1 MAANKKFPKRTI
13 KVRQANL
20 PAGEK
25 NVTFNLETL
34 VTDMRE
40 SIASGMASFYI
51 GNGMLGKDPRTFIA
65 AAKKN
70 HQSILGDSNSIFSLL
85 AQIKTNIMAAKFTDT
100 MQTINTAMKTYL
112 DNDETVSLQRL
123 SIIEDLTTINDT
135 LESIKSFLTDF
146 DTESSVSKNKIELLI
161 KGLKED
167 ALKSLIEISERD
179 IDPSSKN
186 SRALSNFLTMIGKF
200 STIKPESLQGIDNV
214 EKSMVPLTRLFKSIE
229 ALSKKGGDLESI
241 NQFSSKIKNI
251 MSGLMSIQGLE
262 EDKSKN
268 ILSSIRNINK
278 VLEEMSIANENLK
291 GKDFDSYILG
301 LTDIFDKASTLDRL
315 FVNLDNMSPTN
326 PEQLSIIHDD
336 IVQISNILYRL
347 NNLNVKDMEFTSDL
361 EWIQSVLSGGDGTLE
376 SIFKDVNRIADISN
390 NQKFER
396 IVSNIMSV
404 ENIVNT
410 LSKIKIDKNI
420 PDTITELANL
430 FGTKTSDTIKSL
442 STIFN
447 AINSIQTPNQK
458 KFEQTISGLEGVA
471 SIIETLNRINVK
483 GQDISK
489 MRVNILDYID
499 VLEEIYDEI
508 KEKYDKIIKIA
519 DLSDQIKVANK
530 KIEESLDSCNEV
542 AVKTSK
548 KNEDIK
554 KASISMNGLASFMI
568 AAAAVMSI
576 GALFMM
582 AGGAKFAKNAL
593 LFGVTL
599 MIFEALVVA
608 PLLLFNTQEGKVYPA
623 LNNLNSFVV
632 TCTATML
639 VGALFMTFGGGK
651 FMKAALGFAI
661 TLGLFEALI
670 VAPIMTFKY
679 IAKDSIESLE
689 GFSSFI
695 ITCTTI
701 LSIGALFM
709 AIGGGKLV
717 KNAILFG
724 LTLALFETLTVTP
737 FILFSKLSGQ
747 INKGLQQFSGFIV
760 TTTTIMLIGSLFMAL
775 SNGKLVKNALKF
787 AFTLA
792 VFETMVVL
800 PFILFNGMKD
810 QAFNGM
816 KLFTTMVV
824 TSTIILMIG
833 ALFMNAKGG
842 KYAKEALKFTGLL
855 MLFEV
860 GVLLPLFLLNKLKNQ
875 VFKGLVDFT
884 AMIVVCTT
892 ALLIGSMFMTMKG
905 GQMPAAAL
913 EFTKILTL
921 FETAIV
927 IPLLLFSKVSDV
939 AMKSAKDL
947 GLFVALCT
955 ASLIGGAAYINT
967 YGSKSVREFGIILG
981 VFVGAMEAIAAGLS
995 IWLNGKTIMKMKE
1008 LSLFIGASTAA
1019 LLIGSMFV
1027 KTYGI
1032 ESVTSYAA
1040 VLGLFV
1046 AAMGGII
1053 IVLTKFMGP
1062 MTLPAM
1068 MEFGAFVALSSAS
1081 LVIGSLYIEK
1091 YGATSALKYTG
1102 VLTLYIVAM
1111 GVVMAGLGFMTPYL
1125 TPGIAAATGLGIAVS
1140 TLSLSM
1146 MLVNFIFE
1154 QDKGGKKIMKNIETL
1169 INVIGKVWL
1178 PFSLLSLATVPIVYG
1193 TIAATTLGVG
1203 LMTLSG
1209 GLRIMDEIL
1218 GKGRGKRILDDIDL
1232 LLDIVGKTWLP
1243 FSLLSLA
1250 SVPIMYGTIAATALG
1265 IGLITL
1271 SGSLNIMDSF
1281 IADKGDSIK
1290 DSIIDMYAI
1299 VGMISAL
1306 ALEIGLLGVPIGV
1319 ATALGIVPLN
1329 LFVGGLTLAVSNLTS
1344 SVSKMNS
1351 VGDISQQTALIAKN
1365 INSFLGIIDDIDLGG
1380 WGFFKRLAVIN
1391 SLGGLVRPLGKNMI
1405 LVATAVQD
1413 LANLKVATRWDKDGK
1428 PIGYR
1433 QLNNNDFDI
1442 AQRNV
1447 GKLIYTL
1454 ADSFVM
1460 TWYGGTDKDGNS
1472 YHGLKLLVENDD
1484 DALWQTLYF
1493 SGKIGQVISN
1503 IADGVGNMAKMQIP
1517 IAWDSKGKAIGYRQL
1532 KPRDF
1537 QLAADGV
1544 ETILTNMVRIIS
1556 GIYEKGNPGGE
1567 YHDGVTEGNIFDMI
1581 SGGIFSSDKPS
1592 PFINTLESTLRIGE
1606 VISNIG
1612 GAVGNM
1618 AKMQIPTDWDTNGKV
1633 IGYRTLKTRDF
1644 IEAGNS
1650 MEKILT
1656 SLIKELGSLYAKGKT
1671 PEFGGKEG
1679 RNIFDVISGGILESD
1694 KPSPLSTVLES
1705 SLKISEVIS
1714 NIGSGVKNIA
1724 TLQIPNDWDPKT
1736 GKAISYVT
1744 LTPNDFS
1751 NAASSIA
1758 EILTTVTLAV
1768 ANLNIDTDS
1777 VEEKIQSILP
1787 ISELIGNMSEGIVKL
1802 ASGQVPN
1809 EWDKKTGK
1817 AIHFT
1822 KITKQDYIDA
1832 GAAIEQIL
1840 IGQVNTI
1847 TKVAKDHPEY
1857 FGEENQL
1864 FTDIVTSISSTGNLI
1879 SNIADSIIKIGQGM
1893 VPDENGGWEN
1903 GKPKKYKRIDYTQAV
1918 LDLEDALDTILPA
1931 MANAIIKCYNGD
1943 GKNYQGL
1950 KKILGDNPNDDS
1962 PFNVAVRCIGE
1973 ITKITSGV
1981 VDTMIK
1987 IASGQIPD
1995 FNGGWENG
2003 KPKKYKH
2010 INPNDVI
2017 KDINNLFFG
2026 NSEHKEGI
2034 LTILANVVSQTYD
2047 EYFAPGK
2054 KFDPSAPIS
2063 VLSIT
2068 SEGISNILKIIS
2080 KSTDTIVKIASSNIP
2095 VSWDSDGNANKYV
2108 RLDQK
2113 EILRAKTIISDIIGG
2128 LLGLFDS
2135 NMIQTY
2141 QDEKQRQT
2149 LELVSDNITNIIA
2162 AIGGTILTTLN
2173 QVKEINK
2180 YKEEIENFGTLDFS
2194 KIFNN
2199 LMKTTSDLQ
2208 LLCSSFTY
2216 DPTEKSIFDFLTDE
2230 LSNYIYNG
2238 IIPFDKAAY
2247 ESSTLLCK
2255 SINETNKTMNDAKGS
2270 QTFKNNREELQKY
2283 IKTINTVDLTRLNTM
2298 NSLVSNLNEIAK
2310 KWPDLDKLTTAVV
2323 DKLTP
2328 VLAALVQRLEES
2340 ANTINKAD
2348 EIQTRRHKKIQEA
2361 INTVQNLMTNPL
2373 QVVVSSETTENMDDG
2388 QTTTTREDNSNSGG
2402 SRGPRN
2408 TTGGDDTTQ
2417 RRGNQRRQTT
2427 GAPRKKDN
2435 SIQT

>member
-85 AQIKTNIMAAKFTDT
+85 AQIKTNIMAAKFADT

-123 SIIEDLTTINDT
+123 SIIEDLTTISDT
-135 LESIKSFLTDF
+135 LESIKSFLNDF

-214 EKSMVPLTRLFKSIE
+214 EKSIVPLTRLFKNIE
-229 ALSKKGGDLESI
+229 TLSKKGGDLESI

-315 FVNLDNMSPTN
+315 FANLDSMSPTN

-404 ENIVNT
+404 ENIINT
-410 LSKIKIDKNI
+410 LAKIKIDKNI
-420 PDTITELANL
+420 PDVITELANL
-430 FGTKTSDTIKSL
+430 FSTKTSDTIKSL

-875 VFKGLVDFT
+875 VFRGLVDFT
-884 AMIVVCTT
+884 AMIIVCTT

-967 YGSKSVREFGIILG
+967 YGSKSVIEFGIILG

-1091 YGATSALKYTG
+1091 YGEASALKYTG
-1102 VLTLYIVAM
+1102 VLSLYIVAM
-1111 GVVMAGLGFMTPYL
+1111 GLVMAGLGFMTPYL

-1193 TIAATTLGVG
+1193 TIAATALGV
-1203 LMTLSG
+1203 
-1209 GLRIMDEIL
+1209 
-1218 GKGRGKRILDDIDL
+1218 
-1232 LLDIVGKTWLP
+1232 
-1243 FSLLSLA
+1243 
-1250 SVPIMYGTIAATALG
+1250 
-1265 IGLITL
+1265 GLITL

-1380 WGFFKRLAVIN
+1380 WGFFKRLVVIN
-1391 SLGGLVRPLGKNMI
+1391 SLGDLVRPLGKNMI

-1433 QLNNNDFDI
+1433 QLNDNDFGI

-1454 ADSFVM
+1454 ADAFVM
-1460 TWYGGTDKDGNS
+1460 TWYGGTDKEGNS
-1472 YHGLKLLVENDD
+1472 YRGLRQLVENDD

-1532 KPRDF
+1532 KQRDF

-1618 AKMQIPTDWDTNGKV
+1618 AKMQIPIDWDTNGKV

-1644 IEAGNS
+1644 IDAGNS

-1656 SLIKELGSLYAKGKT
+1656 SLIKELGSLYAKGRT
-1671 PEFGGKEG
+1671 PEFGGSG
-1679 RNIFDVISGGILESD
+1679 GQNIFDVISGDILESD

-1724 TLQIPNDWDPKT
+1724 TLQIPNEWDPKT
-1736 GKAISYVT
+1736 GKATSYVT

-1751 NAASSIA
+1751 NAASSIS

-1802 ASGQVPN
+1802 ASGQVPD

-1832 GAAIEQIL
+1832 GAAIEKIL
-1840 IGQVNTI
+1840 IGQVNAI

-1893 VPDENGGWEN
+1893 VPDEKGGWEN

-1950 KKILGDNPNDDS
+1950 KKILGDNPDDNS

-2026 NSEHKEGI
+2026 NNEHKEGI

-2135 NMIQTY
+2135 DMIQTY
-2141 QDEKQRQT
+2141 QDENQRQT
-2149 LELVSDNITNIIA
+2149 LELVSDNINNIIA

-2328 VLAALVQRLEES
+2328 VLSALVRRLEES

-2361 INTVQNLMTNPL
+2361 INTVQNLMANPL

-2388 QTTTTREDNSNSGG
+2388 QTTTTRDDNSNSGG

-2408 TTGGDDTTQ
+2408 TTYGGDETTQ
-2417 RRGNQRRQTT
+2417 RRGNQRGQTT